1 MQRELGEARE
11 RSSKRARLVEAAADR
26 RAAHGARAGALR
38 GGALGGGGGAGVG
51 GARLALLPLQHGVGS
66 REAFA
71 RRSREAVAARLRDAA
86 WRELGG
92 AAPGMRRGMTAVT
105 WAGPDEALLA
115 AGDELGNVA
124 LLRCGTEDPC
134 VLCSWTASGAPTHVL
149 SLQAKPGAL
158 LVMGERNVAELALG
172 AGGATTQLFGVS
184 VLNALQSA
192 VRWARRT
199 GRVLVLARRA
209 RAPRRARLLTLSA
222 LPGGVARR
230 GQPHA
235 DFNRLAFRRRL
246 RGGQRR
252 ALGQARAPAR
262 V

>member
-38 GGALGGGGGAGVG
+38 GGALGGGGGAGAG

-158 LVMGERNVAELALG
+158 LVMGERNLAELALG

-192 VRWARRT
+192 VRWAR
-199 GRVLVLARRA
+199 LMLARRA
-209 RAPRRARLLTLSA
+209 RAPHRARILTLSA

-235 DFNRLAFRRRL
+235 HLNFVANRRRL